1 MHILSRFALSAG
13 FVVLASSAALAQSPP
28 TNVRGT
34 IEKVDGNML
43 TVKPRSG
50 GADVMVKL
58 ADNAAVRG
66 VVKISMSEVKKGGFV
81 GIAAMPE
88 ADGSQRAMEVL
99 VFPAGLTPGEG
110 HRPWDLQPNS
120 TMTNAFVDQ
129 MVTGNDGQTL
139 TVKYK
144 DGEKK
149 IVVPPD
155 TPIVTFVQGDRSEL
169 KPGAKIV
176 IIGGKKGADGIVEAP
191 GVNVG
196 RDGLMPPM

>member
-1 MHILSRFALSAG
+1 MLSLSRLGLSVG
-13 FVVLASSAALAQSPP
+13 FLVLAASAAWAQAP

-34 IEKVDGNML
+34 IEKVDGNTMV
-43 TVKPRSG
+43 VKPRSG
-50 GADVMVKL
+50 DNVTVKL

-66 VVKISMSEVKKGGFV
+66 VVKISMQDIKQGGFV
-81 GIAAMPE
+81 GIAAMPQS
-88 ADGSQRAMEVL
+88 DGSQRAMEVL

-149 IVVPPD
+149 IVVPAD
-155 TPIVTFVQGDRSEL
+155 TPIVTFVPGERSEL
-169 KPGAKIV
+169 KPGAKVV
-176 IIGGKKGADGIVEAP
+176 IIGGKKGADGTVEAS